1 MIKRIGVPCPE
12 DKIIEL
18 RLRCPWQGVIVGFG
32 QISIDVKANMQEE
45 QRFLKITRISSEFHC
60 FVHIPQSQITTIKL
74 FHKVFEILV
83 EFLFIFQELFFRIP
97 YVSVLRPVDITLQ
110 LPKVPMPRIQNCRP
124 LIFGLELPGPLGLMN
139 MLEFVEVDMF
149 TPLSFRET
157 ALVVGVP
164 LIVELILLL
173 EGKVPL
179 EKLGL
184 ESTMANRWV
193 DWGIRPL

>member
-1 MIKRIGVPCPE
+1 MILRCGVPCPE
-12 DKIIEL
+12 DKIIEP
-18 RLRCPWQGVIVGFG
+18 RLRCPWQGVIIGFG
-32 QISIDVKANMQEE
+32 QIGIGFKANMQEE
-45 QRFLKITRISSEFHC
+45 QHFLKITHISSEFHC
-60 FVHIPQSQITTIKL
+60 FVHTSQSQITTIKL
-74 FHKVFEILV
+74 FHKPFEIVV

-110 LPKVPMPRIQNCRP
+110 LPEVPMPRIQNSLL
-124 LIFGLELPGPLGLMN
+124 LIFGLELPGLWGLMN
-139 MLEFVEVDMF
+139 MLEFVEVDVF
-149 TPLSFRET
+149 TPLSLREI

-184 ESTMANRWV
+184 ESRMANRWV
-193 DWGIRPL
+193 LWRIRPL